1 MGSFET
7 DVRIP
12 DLRKSPLKMSS
23 VVLSSLRVPATSKK
37 AAGNPLVG
45 DQMELVP
52 NIPHV
57 LRPDQ
62 HLNLQYEV
70 YDAAKGKNYAKLV
83 PAPAVAQTEGT
94 KSPEPAKP
102 ARDSIRVLTSIEF
115 LQGATKVYESM
126 PVVANEVT
134 APDRKAVIFQIDVP
148 LQSLKPGLYLCQVNV
163 IDDVAGSFSFPRF
176 PLLIRE
182 QAAKPNS
189 QAAASA
195 TPHQKPSHLINGFQ
209 GVGTLA
215 LTFGTLKKFGFSP

>member
-1 MGSFET
+1 VIRENRTGRMGSFET
-7 DVRIP
+7 DVHIP

-23 VVLSSLRVPATSKK
+23 VVLSSLRVPSTGKK
-37 AAGNPLVG
+37 AAGNPLVR

-52 NIPHV
+52 NITHV
-57 LRPDQ
+57 FTPDQ
-62 HLNLQYEV
+62 HLYLQYEV
-70 YDAAKGKNYAKLV
+70 YDAAKGKKPVQVA
-83 PAPAVAQTEGT
+83 PAPAAAQPEAA

-102 ARDSIRVLTSIEF
+102 SRDSVRVLTSIEF
-115 LQGATKVYESM
+115 LQGATKVYESK

-182 QAAKPNS
+182 QAARPNS
-189 QAAASA
+189 QAAATA
-195 TPHQKPSHLINGFQ
+195 TTPN
-209 GVGTLA
+209 
-215 LTFGTLKKFGFSP
+215 